1 VSDEE
6 KKTVDGVQEVSAGDA
21 GNSSA
26 VSSNGAESD
35 KSDKGAPV
43 PRKNIFE
50 ISVETISY
58 IEKAE
63 RDKTIHYRNRD
74 KTSTIFLFLAL
85 LCAAMFAFVLVI
97 SPENRYLC
105 VALALISDF
114 LFGMAI
120 LWYVLLR
127 FGVLRTIEPRYAL
140 ICWQLMLGAGV
151 LFAFYTMNIAFF
163 FFTLYRT
170 MPGGAPSTF

>member
-1 VSDEE
+1 MSDEE
-6 KKTVDGVQEVSAGDA
+6 KKTVESVQESTVSDA
-21 GNSSA
+21 AASN
-26 VSSNGAESD
+26 NGAESD
-35 KSDKGAPV
+35 KGGSQT
-43 PRKNIFE
+43 PRKNILE

-63 RDKTIHYRNRD
+63 RDKSIHYRSRD

-170 MPGGAPSTF
+170 MPGAAPTF

>member
-1 VSDEE
+1 MSDEE
-6 KKTVDGVQEVSAGDA
+6 KKTVEGVQEISAGDA
-21 GNSSA
+21 AAASLSA
-26 VSSNGAESD
+26 ANNGAEPA
-35 KSDKGAPV
+35 KAGQA

-63 RDKTIHYRNRD
+63 RDKTIVYRNKD

-85 LCAAMFAFVLVI
+85 LCAALFAFVLVI

-170 MPGGAPSTF
+170 MPGGGASPTF